1 MDFDQLILNTNK
13 YVKKNIH
20 YSEEL
25 IEKFDMN
32 IPFDLENYIILLI
45 QVVKKAISHGYQG

>member
-13 YVKKNIH
+13 YVKNNIH

-25 IEKFDMN
+25 INKFDKN
-32 IPFDLENYIILLI
+32 IPFDLKIIIILLI
-45 QVVKKAISHGYQG
+45 QVVKKVISRGYQG